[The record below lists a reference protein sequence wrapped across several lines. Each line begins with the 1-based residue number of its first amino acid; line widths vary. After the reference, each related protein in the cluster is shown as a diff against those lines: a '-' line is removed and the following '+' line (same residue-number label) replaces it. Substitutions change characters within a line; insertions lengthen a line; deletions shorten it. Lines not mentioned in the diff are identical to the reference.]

1 MTEHNQET
9 TTKDAEKPEYS
20 GLWAYIDNKKRKIGY
35 AYKTQNGNLCI
46 RGDDLLD
53 KTQLGK
59 LLAQGVYVIQN
70 ES

>member
-46 RGDDLLD
+46 KADPMLD
-53 KTQLGK
+53 KGQLGR
-59 LLAQGVYVIQN
+59 LLVNGLYVFR
-70 ES
+70 